1 VFTPPG
7 YLNVSQHACVKAGWT
22 DKRGG
27 GMSNII
33 PRLKRQILGVIPNV
47 VFFFIVFQL
56 LAFTRTLILK
66 GYGIQASTFLKA
78 AIAAL
83 IVGKVVLLTD
93 LLPMINRFPNKP
105 LIYNI
110 VWKTFIYMVA
120 AILVRYVEHLIPLIR
135 EYKNL
140 TVANNH
146 FLDEVIWPHFW
157 LVQFWLLVCFLIFN
171 AMRELGRILGR
182 DQLRSMFFGPGFS
195 DVV

>member
-1 VFTPPG
+1 
-7 YLNVSQHACVKAGWT
+7 
-22 DKRGG
+22 
-27 GMSNII
+27 MSNII
-33 PRLKRQILGVIPNV
+33 QRLKPKILGAIPTV

-56 LAFTRTLILK
+56 LAFTRSLILK

-78 AIAAL
+78 TIAAL

-120 AILVRYVEHLIPLIR
+120 AVLVRYVEHLIPLIR

-140 TVANNH
+140 IVANSH
-146 FLDEVIWPHFW
+146 LLDEVVWPHFW
-157 LVQFWLLVCFLIFN
+157 LVQLWLLVCFFMYCTIS
-171 AMRELGRILGR
+171 ELGRILGR
-182 DQLRSMFFGPGFS
+182 EQLRSMFFGPGYS

>member
-1 VFTPPG
+1 
-7 YLNVSQHACVKAGWT
+7 
-22 DKRGG
+22 
-27 GMSNII
+27 MSNII
-33 PRLKRQILGVIPNV
+33 PRFKRKILGAIPTV

-66 GYGIQASTFLKA
+66 GYGIQVSTFLKA
-78 AIAAL
+78 TIAAI

-105 LIYNI
+105 LIYNV

-120 AILVRYVEHLIPLIR
+120 ALLVRYVEHLIPLIS

-146 FLDEVIWPHFW
+146 LLDEVVWPHFW
-157 LVQFWLLVCFLIFN
+157 IVQLWLLVCFFMYCTI
-171 AMRELGRILGR
+171 RELVRILGR
-182 DQLRSMFFGPGFS
+182 EQVRSMFFGPGCS